1 MIDIER
7 TEEEQIAAFRQW
19 FKESG
24 RSLLIGAGIA
34 VAIIAAY
41 RFWQYEDLKAR
52 TEASDIFQGLVVEM
66 VAQPDIGN
74 VDLAPAQVLTEK
86 YSNTRYSEFA
96 YLFLAR
102 KAAQAG
108 DFSSAVQQ
116 LNLVLA
122 QNPDEPIA
130 SLARY
135 RLASALFADGKADEA
150 LVELAEPI
158 VAQFNFL
165 KQELRGDIL
174 YSKKDYVQASAAYTL
189 AKTAAAETG
198 HNADVIAMKLV
209 DAQGLAGS

>member
-41 RFWQYEDLKAR
+41 RFWQYDDLKTR
-52 TEASDIFQGLVVEM
+52 TQASDIFQSLVVEM

-74 VDLAPAQVLTEK
+74 IDLAPAKLLTEQ
-86 YSNTRYSEFA
+86 YGDTRYGEFA

-102 KAAQAG
+102 KAAQAD
-108 DFSSAVQQ
+108 DFSAAAQQ

-135 RLASALFADGKADEA
+135 RLASALFAEEKADEA

-158 VAQFNFL
+158 VAQFDFL
-165 KQELRGDIL
+165 KQELRGDIF
-174 YSKKDYVQASAAYTL
+174 YSKKDYAQASAAYEL
-189 AKTAAAETG
+189 AKTAAAQAG
-198 HNADVIAMKLV
+198 YNADVIAMKLV